1 MWQWPLEI
9 KQLGDTLVTEMEHAV
24 TKVGFLYKPGG
35 AKSETDNGP
44 FITLPVLL
52 LLTTYANRY
61 ENYFIVHQ

>member
-1 MWQWPLEI
+1 
-9 KQLGDTLVTEMEHAV
+9 MEHAV

-61 ENYFIVHQ
+61 EIILLSTNSLHQFLMLVKE